1 MMGCASDRMGSGS
14 WWAGA
19 RFSAGRVF
27 GRWPSQ
33 LPVLCRLDLVRSGP
47 PYKAARIK
55 RYTPPEAAE
64 LADFPTPPES
74 LTDNPAALEEHCE
87 VAPRGDPQT
96 CAASLVRAQHRLYFL
111 PLPQGQ
117 RSLRP
122 TRFGAGF
129 VCAESTGGNCGSAG
143 CLRV

>member
-1 MMGCASDRMGSGS
+1 M
-14 WWAGA
+14 
-19 RFSAGRVF
+19 
-27 GRWPSQ
+27 
-33 LPVLCRLDLVRSGP
+33 LCRLDLVRSGP

-74 LTDNPAALEEHCE
+74 LTDNPAAMKEHGD
-87 VAPRGDPQT
+87 VAPRPDPQDS
-96 CAASLVRAQHRLYFL
+96 ADSLVRAQHRLYFL

-117 RSLRP
+117 GSLRP
-122 TRFGAGF
+122 TRLGAGF
-129 VCAESTGGNCGSAG
+129 VGAESTGGNCSSAG